1 MASYSS
7 LGIGAGVDLQGMLS
21 KIMDAERIPLTML
34 ESKISTTEAKIS
46 AWGALK
52 STLST
57 LETSA
62 TTLSFESSLVR
73 RSATAADTTI
83 VSATANYNA
92 AAGTYGIEVTQL
104 ASAQKSFTAE
114 YAAGT
119 TFDQGDLN
127 FTVAG
132 EAKTV
137 SLTDQAT
144 YTLEEVAAG
153 INEAKIGVTATVVTT
168 SSGTQRMVLSGD
180 EAGADNSFSLA
191 STMTASGGQ
200 DSLGSFDTTT
210 VGLAR
215 ADAQN
220 ALMKI
225 DGIEVSS
232 STNTFSS
239 SVSGLAITAS
249 AVGSTTLTVATDNS
263 AIVSAAQ
270 DFVDAFNAVVDN
282 IKNNSTY
289 NATTKVG
296 GLFSGDSTARTI
308 LDRLNSART
317 TEPAGVADSQYKAL
331 SDLGISIQSNGKLSL
346 DSAQLTAALGEN
358 SGDVITTLNAYGAAF
373 GDTLTSFQ
381 GTDGIVST
389 RVTGLNT
396 TATRLADN
404 KEALALRLELVEK
417 RYRAQFTALDTLVSS
432 MSTTSS
438 YLTQTFAALSA
449 SSS

>member
-46 AWGALK
+46 AWGSLK
-52 STLST
+52 STLSS
-57 LETSA
+57 LETKA
-62 TTLSFESSLVR
+62 TALSFESSLVR
-73 RSATAADTTI
+73 RSATAVDTTI

-119 TFDQGDLN
+119 TFDQGDLT
-127 FTVAG
+127 FTVAN
-132 EAKTV
+132 ETKTV

-153 INEAKIGVTATVVTT
+153 INKAKIGVTATVISTAT
-168 SSGTQRMVLSGD
+168 GQRMVLSGNNT
-180 EAGADNSFSLA
+180 GADNSFGLSSA
-191 STMTASGGQ
+191 MTASGGQ

-210 VGLAR
+210 AGLAW
-215 ADAQN
+215 ADAKD

-225 DGIEVSS
+225 DGIDVKS
-232 STNTFSS
+232 STNTFST

-263 AIVSAAQ
+263 AIVSAVQ
-270 DFVDAFNAVVDN
+270 EFVDAFNAVVDN

-289 NATTKVG
+289 DATTKVG

-358 SGDVITTLNAYGAAF
+358 PGDVITTLNAYGAAF

-381 GTDGIVST
+381 GANGIVST

-404 KEALALRLELVEK
+404 KEALELRLELVEK